1 MITMQATKPVGGR
14 DEEEEEEEEEEEGVE
29 LMVRAVDVFRQ
40 VSAYILPAYFSLL
53 WELLPRASNVS
64 ECEVDDD
71 DVEGEISD
79 GAAALAPAASWRR
92 PDTRSAERNRA
103 DDDDDDDDE
112 DNEDVDNDDEDAEEE
127 EEEEAEEDVDDH
139 NDDDDEDGDQ

>member
-1 MITMQATKPVGGR
+1 MRSAGGR
-14 DEEEEEEEEEEEGVE
+14 KGFQNLKLLLRVS
-29 LMVRAVDVFRQ
+29 RQ

-92 PDTRSAERNRA
+92 YCRLLCC
-103 DDDDDDDDE
+103 
-112 DNEDVDNDDEDAEEE
+112 
-127 EEEEAEEDVDDH
+127 
-139 NDDDDEDGDQ
+139 